1 MPESKPN
8 MIVVPMNRH
17 GDGYLVS
24 CYDVRYLRGKM
35 SRAEFTHIGREINN
49 ITAHAYSENRVVDQ
63 GKVPRKL
70 VWMLVFSYII
80 TLIVLALMFL
90 AVDLEST
97 SMPANMT
104 FMGIMIALLIIG
116 ACVAISVMVINY
128 FAKDKHMPTYRERL
142 LFYLQSYFD
151 EINAAVF
158 RRRGLLWK
166 TGTACKWIE
175 LHIVRI
181 GGDDDGL
188 HPMGGI

>member
-1 MPESKPN
+1 
-8 MIVVPMNRH
+8 MNRH

-49 ITAHAYSENRVVDQ
+49 ITAHAYSENRIVDQ

-97 SMPANMT
+97 SM
-104 FMGIMIALLIIG
+104 
-116 ACVAISVMVINY
+116 
-128 FAKDKHMPTYRERL
+128 
-142 LFYLQSYFD
+142 
-151 EINAAVF
+151 
-158 RRRGLLWK
+158 
-166 TGTACKWIE
+166 
-175 LHIVRI
+175 
-181 GGDDDGL
+181 
-188 HPMGGI
+188 